1 MAIEKETGGTP
12 EYDRRRNGSDRDWT
26 QGSIIG
32 NLMKLSWPMIISS
45 SLNMLG
51 PTIDMIWVGKLGSSA
66 IAAVGIAG
74 IGVQLLMSAIMGLA
88 MGMRAIIARFIGA
101 RDLQSANHVAVQAFL
116 VSAVVSVIMA
126 LVGLFLAEPIMSL
139 FPLEEEVILQGAT
152 YLRIVFVGGIV
163 MVVRMMCE
171 GAMQA
176 AGDAVTPMWIGIFF
190 RFLHVAL
197 CPFMVLGWWIFP
209 QLGVSG
215 AAFTNIIS
223 QSLGLGLSLWVLFTG
238 RSIYFS
244 LVRKMVRLG
253 QSRMKLTLDNFRID
267 PGVIWRIIR
276 IGVPSSIMGIQMALA
291 GFVFIRIMA
300 PFGTFAVA
308 AHTIAQRV
316 EMILFMP
323 VMGLGMAAGT
333 LAGQN
338 LGAGQPERAERGGW
352 LAAIVALVL
361 MAVCSLGLLLGAE
374 GVVTIFNKESGLV
387 EMGSSF
393 IRIATVGYFLIGFV
407 IVLQFCI
414 SGAGDTVPPMVIS
427 LLMMWLI
434 QLPLAYVLPRYT
446 GLGVYGVRWA
456 MVISMGVGTIAYTTY
471 FRLGRWKRKRV

>member
-1 MAIEKETGGTP
+1 MDTGSTTGAAGQGGRQP
-12 EYDRRRNGSDRDWT
+12 ESDHDWT

-32 NLMKLSWPMIISS
+32 NLMKLSWPMMVSS

-51 PTIDMIWVGKLGSSA
+51 PTIDMIWVGKLGSAA
-66 IAAVGIAG
+66 IAAVGVAG

-88 MGMRAIIARFIGA
+88 MGMRAIIARSIGA
-101 RDLQSANHVAVQAFL
+101 RDLQSANYVAVQAFL
-116 VSAVVSVIMA
+116 VSGVVSAIMA
-126 LVGLFLAEPIMSL
+126 LVGLFLSESIMRL

-176 AGDAVTPMWIGIFF
+176 AGDAVTPMWIGILF

-197 CPFMVLGWWIFP
+197 CPFMVLGWWIVP
-209 QLGVSG
+209 RMGACG
-215 AAFTNIIS
+215 AADSSIVAAG
-223 QSLGLGLSLWVLFTG
+223 LVLGLSLWVLFTG
-238 RSIYFS
+238 RSVYFDS
-244 LVRKMVRLG
+244 ARKMVRLG
-253 QSRMKLTLDNFRID
+253 QARMKLTLDNFRID
-267 PGVIWRIIR
+267 PGIIWRILR
-276 IGVPSSIMGIQMALA
+276 IGIPSSLMGMQMALA
-291 GFVFIRIMA
+291 GFVFVRIMA

-308 AHTIAQRV
+308 AHTISQRV

-323 VMGLGMAAGT
+323 IMGLGMAAGT

-352 LAAIVALVL
+352 MAAIVALAL
-361 MAVCSLGLLLGAE
+361 MAVFSLGLLLGAE
-374 GVVTIFNKESGLV
+374 SVVTIFNKESGLI
-387 EMGSSF
+387 EMGSRF
-393 IRIATVGYFLIGFV
+393 IRIATAGYFLIGFV

-414 SGAGDTVPPMVIS
+414 SGAGDTIPPMVIS

-446 GLGVYGVRWA
+446 DLGVYGVRWA
-456 MVISMGVGTIAYTTY
+456 MVISISVGTIAYTTY